1 MIRILTTSL
10 TGKADLNIKNMKVTV
25 TRLHLDN
32 RTKSKT
38 ISARKRYSSILI
50 TQTPVGI
57 QQDYTG
63 NS

>member
-1 MIRILTTSL
+1 MIRILTASL
-10 TGKADLNIKNMKVTV
+10 TGKADLNIKNMKVTA